1 MMAARTTEA
10 RIRAIEEKIAKKQA
24 EIESLEAQRQKLLH
38 PVNMRTVLS
47 KAKEAGLTAEQMAEK
62 LGLDI

>member
-1 MMAARTTEA
+1 MAAKTTEA
-10 RIRAIEEKIAKKQA
+10 RIAAIEEKIAKKRG
-24 EIESLEAQRQKLLH
+24 EIETLEAQKQRLLH
-38 PVNMRTVLS
+38 PVNMRTVLA

>member
-24 EIESLEAQRQKLLH
+24 EIESLEAQRQSSCI
-38 PVNMRTVLS
+38 PST
-47 KAKEAGLTAEQMAEK
+47 
-62 LGLDI
+62 